1 MHLSMPACIT
11 IGQPITLRDKHVELA
26 TAAPHRI
33 VATSVSS
40 FLISGKL
47 ARAIEEHQFQ
57 AHVTMSRSSSIFTST
72 SNITPS
78 LDLRQSYRSSVRVK
92 QTSFHKTKPSQH
104 R

>member
-1 MHLSMPACIT
+1 M
-11 IGQPITLRDKHVELA
+11 LRDEHVELA

-33 VATSVSS
+33 VSTSVSS

-47 ARAIEEHQFQ
+47 ARAIEERQFQ

-92 QTSFHKTKPSQH
+92 QTSFHKTKPPQH